1 MNATQAHVIAV
12 EPDCVIVEAAGR
24 RRRAAMSRTDDV
36 RPGDWVLIEG
46 GSVVTGAATCAPA
59 GDIAFDGDLVDERHH
74 YPTEDP
80 DTAPPVL
87 HHPPIR
93 STAAG

>member
-1 MNATQAHVIAV
+1 MPPTAHVIAV

-24 RRRAAMSRTDDV
+24 RRRAAMTRTDGV
-36 RPGDWVLIEG
+36 HPGDWVLIEG
-46 GSVVTGAATCAPA
+46 GAVVSGHACHRDV
-59 GDIAFDGDLVDERHH
+59 GDIAFDGDLEDERHH

-87 HHPPIR
+87 HHPPTR
-93 STAAG
+93 STTAG